1 MLGLVGGTGIYSG
14 PSLRGFVPRLGECN
28 PLECICALHSEHK
41 CNPVSRD
48 LNYGPYK
55 SVLRY
60 NQEGRGFDSLWDHRD
75 FH

>member
-1 MLGLVGGTGIYSG
+1 VLRLVGGTGIYSG

-41 CNPVSRD
+41 RNPVSGD

-60 NQEGRGFDSLWDHRD
+60 KPEGRGSDSRLGH
-75 FH
+75 